1 MGCRDG
7 ARRWSVCQD
16 IDDPQ
21 YWVERFESPTW
32 LDYLRRQTRMTLA
45 DVEVRDRMRQLILGE
60 RGTVRRTI
68 ERPSGSEPLG
78 GVHQRPEVLDD
89 SSTPA

>member
-1 MGCRDG
+1 
-7 ARRWSVCQD
+7 
-16 IDDPQ
+16 
-21 YWVERFESPTW
+21 
-32 LDYLRRQTRMTLA
+32 MTLA